1 MFTNIKSQLISTC
14 YLSKLIA
21 ENSLLK
27 KKKLQYYTSFI
38 NLWISWSRPINL

>member
-27 KKKLQYYTSFI
+27 KKIAVLYFFHQFMD
-38 NLWISWSRPINL
+38 